1 MQNAFRSFL
10 VLSCLLASCGSG
22 IEPEVASRP
31 ALISTETGR
40 QASPNDDD
48 HPTEDHDDARQ
59 FLINTIL
66 GVGPGD
72 APEVIECVVDL
83 MADLSG
89 FSYTE
94 LKEMYLTQSPELDPY
109 LESESFSQDCGA
121 GDLSHDSDEGPD
133 HSDEGP
139 DHSEDSAHTEDCA
152 HTEDSTH
159 ADSADVADV
168 PESAKELYAASAL
181 EIVKSFPVCGMECMD
196 EFFDSY
202 VDVFGINV
210 IASGASDER
219 LLHTAG
225 VLAQYLDNDA
235 DGTPDDPAIAKYL
248 ADNNF
253 VFPVWTVE
261 VREEFWSTPCGID
274 KIGMAASIYHTGEHS
289 TTDGLW
295 SIGGIERSGIWDSN
309 LEEVWHLVSVG
320 FYNLYPNDFGD
331 EDSALTAAM
340 DAARGGYFPEEPA
353 NYPDGAWYTYTDAP
367 YPVHVHEYFYW
378 AVVTNFGALSPE
390 ILPDRCEHVK
400 AEWRICSKADLQ
412 KIDAAVFELLNN
424 RGYAIPKIIPDGI
437 YLPVS

>member
-1 MQNAFRSFL
+1 MKTFFRVL
-10 VLSCLLASCGSG
+10 IALSCLLVSCGSVDG
-22 IEPEVASRP
+22 PESSSRP
-31 ALISTETGR
+31 ALMSTESEGHV
-40 QASPNDDD
+40 SPGDDD
-48 HPTEDHDDARQ
+48 HPNEDHDEARQ

-66 GVGPGD
+66 DVGPGD

-121 GDLSHDSDEGPD
+121 SDLSYYSDDGPD
-133 HSDEGP
+133 HS
-139 DHSEDSAHTEDCA
+139 
-152 HTEDSTH
+152 DSTH
-159 ADSADVADV
+159 ADSVDVADV
-168 PESAKELYAASAL
+168 PESAKEWNAASAL
-181 EIVKSFPVCGMECMD
+181 EIVKSFPVSGMECMD

-274 KIGMAASIYHTGEHS
+274 KIRMVASIYHTGEHS
-289 TTDGLW
+289 STDGLW
-295 SIGGIERSGIWDSN
+295 ATGGIERSGIWDSN

-367 YPVHVHEYFYW
+367 YPTHVHEYFYW
-378 AVVTNFGALSPE
+378 AVVTNFGALNPE

>member
-1 MQNAFRSFL
+1 MRLQSSAL
-10 VLSCLLASCGSG
+10 VLAALIVLTGCQTTEFA
-22 IEPEVASRP
+22 EVA
-31 ALISTETGR
+31 
-40 QASPNDDD
+40 
-48 HPTEDHDDARQ
+48 
-59 FLINTIL
+59 
-66 GVGPGD
+66 
-72 APEVIECVVDL
+72 
-83 MADLSG
+83 
-89 FSYTE
+89 
-94 LKEMYLTQSPELDPY
+94 
-109 LESESFSQDCGA
+109 
-121 GDLSHDSDEGPD
+121 
-133 HSDEGP
+133 
-139 DHSEDSAHTEDCA
+139 
-152 HTEDSTH
+152 TEDSTN

-168 PESAKELYAASAL
+168 PESAKELYATSAL
-181 EIVKSFPVCGMECMD
+181 EIVKSFPVSGMECMD

-248 ADNNF
+248 ADNNY

-261 VREEFWSTPCGID
+261 VREEFWSAPCGID
-274 KIGMAASIYHTGEHS
+274 KIKMVASIYHTGEHS
-289 TTDGLW
+289 GTDGLW
-295 SIGGIERSGIWDSN
+295 PIGGIERSGIWDSN

-340 DAARGGYFPEEPA
+340 DAARGGYFPEEPS
-353 NYPDGAWYTYTDAP
+353 NYPDGAWYTYTDVP

>member
-1 MQNAFRSFL
+1 MGCL
-10 VLSCLLASCGSG
+10 VACGG
-22 IEPEVASRP
+22 TTQVVAPTPEPEPIVE
-31 ALISTETGR
+31 ET
-40 QASPNDDD
+40 PED
-48 HPTEDHDDARQ
+48 DHDDARQ

-66 GVGPGD
+66 DVGPGD

-94 LKEMYLTQSPELDPY
+94 LEEMYLTKSPELDPY
-109 LESESFSQDCGA
+109 LGSERFSQDCGA
-121 GDLSHDSDEGPD
+121 GDLSHDSDDGPD
-133 HSDEGP
+133 HSDDGS
-139 DHSEDSAHTEDCA
+139 DHSEDGVHTEDCA

-253 VFPVWTVE
+253 VFPLWTVE
-261 VREEFWSTPCGID
+261 IREEFWSTPCGID
-274 KIGMAASIYHTGEHS
+274 KIGMVASIYLTGEHS

-295 SIGGIERSGIWDSN
+295 SIGGIERSGIWDGN

-331 EDSALTAAM
+331 EDSVLTAAM

-353 NYPDGAWYTYTDAP
+353 NYPDGAWYTYTDVP

-390 ILPDRCEHVK
+390 ILPDRCEYVK

-412 KIDAAVFELLNN
+412 QIDAAVFELLNN